1 MYSGWAEDLFTRGTA
16 HRLVL
21 SSSPNPDEEVGLPF
35 NKSGLHLIAKRM
47 VPIAA
52 ESYTNMLRG
61 ANSPYFPDLEDLEK
75 DIVGK

>member
-1 MYSGWAEDLFTRGTA
+1 
-16 HRLVL
+16 
-21 SSSPNPDEEVGLPF
+21 
-35 NKSGLHLIAKRM
+35 M